1 MDAFFEHGGRLI
13 DTAHYYAEWHP
24 RGSGMSERTV
34 GAWLRDR
41 KIRDQ
46 VILGT
51 KGGHPKVDDLDHPH
65 LSSAELEQDLSESL
79 ERLGIEQIDIYWLHM
94 DDLHRSV
101 EEIIETLAAF
111 IQDGRVKRI
120 AASNW
125 TTARIEAANAYA
137 EKTGLSG
144 FVASQPN
151 WSLAKPNWPPTP
163 VPGLLAMDDTAL
175 QWHVENHFPVIPYT
189 SQATGY
195 FSERNVVWL
204 RGGFEGS
211 APLGGPK
218 YDSPLN
224 RQRLRQAASIA
235 EKRGVT
241 ANQIALAFLLNQ
253 PMPVYPI
260 IGTAKPHRIPEIVK
274 AANIKLSKEEL
285 DQLIL

>member
-1 MDAFFEHGGRLI
+1 
-13 DTAHYYAEWHP
+13 
-24 RGSGMSERTV
+24 MSERTV

-46 VILGT
+46 VIVGT
-51 KGGHPKVDDLDHPH
+51 KGGHPKVDDLDHPR
-65 LSSAELEQDLSESL
+65 LSLAELEQDLSESL
-79 ERLGIEQIDIYWLHM
+79 ERLGIEQIDMYWLHM

-111 IQDGRVKRI
+111 IRDGRVKRF

-175 QWHVENHFPVIPYT
+175 QWHVENSFPVIPYT

-195 FSERNVVWL
+195 FSEQNVAWM

-211 APLGGPK
+211 APWEDP
-218 YDSPLN
+218 STTPL
-224 RQRLRQAASIA
+224 
-235 EKRGVT
+235 
-241 ANQIALAFLLNQ
+241 
-253 PMPVYPI
+253 
-260 IGTAKPHRIPEIVK
+260 
-274 AANIKLSKEEL
+274 
-285 DQLIL
+285 